1 MAGRKNSDSNRPSL
15 NTQEDDMSTTEETVV
30 LGDPDPVEL
39 DDNFDDVEE
48 VDEPEEEIDA
58 AETTTEAK
66 AEKEPAKPK
75 RGDLPEGWVTPIQF
89 AKVLGEKGLH
99 TDRDGNV
106 VDEVKPQMV
115 YSYMKNSPKDDR
127 LEPTDIK
134 DSNDV
139 TRSALKLDDAL
150 AWWERKNARAAER
163 KANAAEKA
171 KKSAA
176 KAETSKQAA
185 EETDPGAATGQAEEA
200 E

>member
-48 VDEPEEEIDA
+48 VDEPEEEVTE
-58 AETTTEAK
+58 ETTTEAK

>member
-1 MAGRKNSDSNRPSL
+1 MARRKDNQEDT
-15 NTQEDDMSTTEETVV
+15 TQEESNMTTTEETV

-58 AETTTEAK
+58 SETTTEAK